1 MVKSEIELYHASLS
15 ASKWLSKSEDQTAGI
30 IASYE
35 DTSLRYSYTIIG
47 SPDSHTFSVERR

>member
-1 MVKSEIELYHASLS
+1 MHLS

-35 DTSLRYSYTIIG
+35 DISLRYSYTIIG

>member
-1 MVKSEIELYHASLS
+1 MHLS

-35 DTSLRYSYTIIG
+35 DTSLRYSYAIIG
-47 SPDSHTFSVERR
+47 SADSHTFSIERR